1 MTTARPYRIILSA
14 ATVLVVPKG
23 GRMMKLLI
31 VAPNPQLRLLIRG
44 LLAPFASEIYDCG
57 AGAEAL
63 AVYRRQE
70 PDCVLIDIDGPP
82 RDGLETSRQIVSAFP
97 EAHIVMLSDDDDAR
111 WRAVATAAGG
121 RLRAQGQSAR
131 LAPEAEIAAA
141 N

>member
-1 MTTARPYRIILSA
+1 
-14 ATVLVVPKG
+14 
-23 GRMMKLLI
+23 MMKLLI

-97 EAHIVMLSDDDDAR
+97 EAYIVMLSDDDDA
-111 WRAVATAAGG
+111 GG
-121 RLRAQGQSAR
+121 EPWPRQREDGYVLKNNLLDLRQRLKSVLQTKPKTIPLLQQKG
-131 LAPEAEIAAA
+131 
-141 N
+141 